1 MKNDLLKE
9 MYLEYFLCQE
19 LLHRIINY
27 LPFWCE
33 RFNDRK
39 VIVNLDAKARIENL
53 LNIAER
59 LDLNQ
64 SHFNELLI
72 KQINTLKK
80 GEKPSKSLE
89 NYVNYYLTKVKSK
102 IHNIPNDLDKAYNA
116 LLGLVEAEISINKYP
131 DTDQIYDA
139 MVLLDD
145 KISSNIIEKV
155 LCDWKEEFKS
165 YKEKT
170 KDSLFFG
177 NDIFWTSRDFQGTL
191 DCVSRYK
198 FCEHFKIGEFE
209 STLGEIEN
217 VLACSLLKGVSEIEA
232 LIACFQ
238 GDTNLTSIAFDL
250 WLVSLSRNLPNR
262 IRDAVNLAL
271 RRIANNQFIEGCWT
285 DFIRREKPEKDS
297 KNGIMKSKL
306 FPSIYTTALCSLNL
320 LKLSISDPMRN
331 KGVLGA
337 KWLLGKQNSDGSW
350 SDEFK
355 SEPEIFTTLLSL
367 EALIRSDIKYIKRS
381 VHLGIKWIL
390 NQQNKLGFWEES
402 GLPFPFLTVL
412 VLEFMKFKDFYP
424 KKSLDLYLS
433 MSKGFLNRSVQFSL
447 EENSNSHRLAIISAF
462 QGIEAFLYSILK
474 DPKLNI
480 SIFDKPDKTIGM
492 RKALNKLQTYLQS
505 KGYIKNN
512 EVIKYRNS
520 LDQLAYLRD
529 QIVHKGIDI
538 SQKDCRAL
546 IDDAFK
552 FASEYSNEIFKYNIF
567 D

>member
-1 MKNDLLKE
+1 MKNDSSKE
-9 MYLEYFLCQE
+9 LYLEYFLCRE
-19 LLHRIINY
+19 LYYRIINY
-27 LPFWCE
+27 LPFWYE

-53 LNIAER
+53 LNIVKR

-72 KQINTLKK
+72 KQINALKK

-89 NYVNYYLTKVKSK
+89 NYVNYYLTKVKNK

-116 LLGLVEAEISINKYP
+116 LFGLIEAEISVIKYP
-131 DTDQIYDA
+131 GADQIYDA
-139 MVLLDD
+139 IVVLDD
-145 KISSNIIEKV
+145 KISPNIIEKV
-155 LCDWKEEFKS
+155 LRDWKEEFKS

-170 KDSLFFG
+170 KDSPFFG
-177 NDIFWTSRDFQGTL
+177 GDIFWTSRDFQETL
-191 DCVSRYK
+191 DGVSRYK
-198 FCEHFKIGEFE
+198 FCEHFEIGEFE
-209 STLGEIEN
+209 STFEDVEGMFTS
-217 VLACSLLKGVSEIEA
+217 SLLKGSSGAEA
-232 LIACFQ
+232 IATSFW
-238 GDTNLTSIAFDL
+238 GDTELTSISLDL
-250 WLVSLSRNLPNR
+250 WLISRSRNFPNR
-262 IRDAVNLAL
+262 IRDCVNLAL
-271 RRIANNQFIEGCWT
+271 MRIANNQFIEGCWT
-285 DFIRREKPEKDS
+285 DFMRREKPKKDS

-306 FPSIYTTALCSLNL
+306 LPSIYTTALCSLNL

-331 KGVLGA
+331 KGILGA

-402 GLPFPFLTVL
+402 GLPSPFLTVL

-447 EENSNSHRLAIISAF
+447 EENSNSHRLAIITAF

-474 DPKLNI
+474 DPSVNI
-480 SIFDKPDKTIGM
+480 SIFDRPDKTIGM
-492 RKALNKLQTYLQS
+492 REALIKFQTYLQQV
-505 KGYIKNN
+505 GEIKSN

-520 LDQLAYLRD
+520 LDRLAYLRD
-529 QIVHKGIDI
+529 QIVHKGIDV
-538 SQKDCRAL
+538 SQKDCRDL

-552 FASEYSNEIFKYNIF
+552 FASKYSNNIFKYNIF
-567 D
+567 I